1 MGTKGRAT
9 VTVAVVLL
17 ASLLGG
23 AQGNPDFSGTWTQT
37 SPQLSGDS
45 SQIERISQKG
55 KEISVDVESKSSFG
69 AMGASYRG
77 DHTYTIGGPAES
89 KKDLE
94 GRVRAVA
101 VSWDGP
107 RLVFI
112 RTTTEG
118 ANTTIVREAWSLMDD
133 GTFLIKDRR
142 TTDWRGTRDEQIVL
156 RRN

>member
-1 MGTKGRAT
+1 METMRRAS
-9 VTVAVVLL
+9 VAVAVVLL
-17 ASLLGG
+17 APLLVV
-23 AQGNPDFSGTWTQT
+23 AQGSPDFSGTWTQT

-45 SQIERISQKG
+45 SHIERISQKG
-55 KEISVDVESKSSFG
+55 KEITVYIESKSSFG
-69 AMGASYRG
+69 SMGGSYRG
-77 DHTYTIGGPAES
+77 DHTYTIGGPVES
-89 KKDLE
+89 KKDAD
-94 GRVRAVA
+94 GRVRSMA

-118 ANTTIVREAWSLMDD
+118 ANTAIVREAWSLMDD

-142 TTDWRGTRDEQIVL
+142 TADWRGTRDDQIVL